1 MRCSCEDASEHNSKP
16 FATSPVNNSLSK
28 PMLSVPRWTCLA
40 LLGPTAA
47 GKSSLAMAL
56 AQRWPI
62 EIISMDSALVYQG
75 MDIGSAKPSAAE
87 LALVPHHLINIR
99 TVDKTYSAAEFAK
112 DAQLL
117 IEQIRQRQRV
127 PVLVGGTM
135 LYFKALSDGLDEL
148 PKSDPVI
155 REALAKEA
163 HVLGWA
169 AMHEQLA
176 RVDPQTAARLA
187 PGDSQRISRAL
198 EVWRISGQPLSSFQ
212 SKYKAQDSSELGSG
226 NKDLAHEL
234 RAASSEII
242 DFTVGQAHGH
252 ERFLVLSLE
261 PLKRAWLHERIHRR
275 LQAMLDAGFLQ
286 EVQDLVGLPEVNG
299 ELPSMKSVGYRQAY
313 ELWLE
318 LQKKY
323 PQASRPLTM
332 PGIHQDVAYQHF
344 VELAQTAT
352 RQLAKRQLTWLR
364 SLPTRKIVQCDDT
377 ACERDALDF
386 LESIKGGYASLML

>member
-1 MRCSCEDASEHNSKP
+1 
-16 FATSPVNNSLSK
+16 
-28 PMLSVPRWTCLA
+28 MLSVPRWTCLA
-40 LLGPTAA
+40 LVGPTAA

-87 LALVPHHLINIR
+87 LALVPHHLIDIR
-99 TVDKTYSAAEFAK
+99 TVDQTYSAAEFAK
-112 DAQLL
+112 DAQIL
-117 IEQIRQRQRV
+117 IEQIRQRHRV

-135 LYFKALSDGLDEL
+135 LYFKALSDGLDDL

-169 AMHEQLA
+169 AMHEQLV

-198 EVWRISGQPLSSFQ
+198 EVWRITGQPLSSFQ
-212 SKYKAQDSSELGSG
+212 SKYKAQDPSDLASG
-226 NKDLAHEL
+226 NEDLAQEH

-252 ERFLVLSLE
+252 ERFMVLSQE
-261 PLKRAWLHERIHRR
+261 PLKRAWLHERIHLR
-275 LQAMLDAGFLQ
+275 LQAMLNAGFLQ
-286 EVQDLVGLPEVNG
+286 EVQALVGLPKVNG

-318 LQKKY
+318 LQKKF
-323 PQASRPLTM
+323 PEASHPLTM
-332 PGIHQDVAYQHF
+332 PGINQDVAYQHF

-377 ACERDALDF
+377 ACEHQALDF
-386 LESIKGGYASLML
+386 LESIKGGYASGML